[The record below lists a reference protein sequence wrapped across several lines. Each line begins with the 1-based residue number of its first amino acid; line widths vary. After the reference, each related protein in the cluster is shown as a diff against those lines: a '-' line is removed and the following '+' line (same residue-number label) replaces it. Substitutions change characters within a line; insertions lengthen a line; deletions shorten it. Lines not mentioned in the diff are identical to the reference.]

1 MESKAGIFIG
11 IIVLCAIVA
20 IGNTETVKGS
30 IHLNSGVFE
39 KVISQFAHSH
49 NPYLTSVSSTP
60 FQEPYVTVYVEQ
72 CLYLQCCARPP
83 PLYITTNYKIKIMDK
98 LLVSGYN
105 EELFFY
111 HISTIKS
118 EMSLT

>member
-39 KVISQFAHSH
+39 KVISHFAHNPYLTSVSSI
-49 NPYLTSVSSTP
+49 PYLTSVSSTP
-60 FQEPYVTVYVEQ
+60 FQEPYCVV
-72 CLYLQCCARPP
+72 C
-83 PLYITTNYKIKIMDK
+83 M
-98 LLVSGYN
+98 
-105 EELFFY
+105 
-111 HISTIKS
+111 
-118 EMSLT
+118 